1 MKLTE
6 MSCDK
11 IQIKF
16 NLSTPCRIYL
26 ASFEINVVLEGD
38 GDD

>member
-1 MKLTE
+1 
-6 MSCDK
+6 MSRDQ

-16 NLSTPCRIYL
+16 NLSTPCRVHL
-26 ASFEINVVLEGD
+26 ESFEKNVELEGD